1 MQAASRI
8 REDGMENPA
17 GGMLGGARGLA
28 TITTSRVEIPRPDP
42 GRHGGSGPPGTGRCR
57 QIPMPV

>member
-28 TITTSRVEIPRPDP
+28 TITTSRVEYPDLILDGLAAVARQEP
-42 GRHGGSGPPGTGRCR
+42 GDADKFQCP
-57 QIPMPV
+57 

>member
-1 MQAASRI
+1 MQAASRF

-28 TITTSRVEIPRPDP
+28 TITTSRAEIPDLILDGLAAVAR
-42 GRHGGSGPPGTGRCR
+42 
-57 QIPMPV
+57 

>member
-28 TITTSRVEIPRPDP
+28 TITTSWVEIADLILD
-42 GRHGGSGPPGTGRCR
+42 GLGSGPPGTGRCR